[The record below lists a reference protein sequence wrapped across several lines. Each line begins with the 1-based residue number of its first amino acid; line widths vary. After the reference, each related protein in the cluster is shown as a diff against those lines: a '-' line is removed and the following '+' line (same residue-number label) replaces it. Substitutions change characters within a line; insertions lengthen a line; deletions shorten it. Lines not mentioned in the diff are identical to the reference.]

1 MTTSAKAKL
10 MRRLNHSAV
19 LDVVREH
26 SPISP
31 TGISDCLKLTLP
43 TVIRILKELE
53 VEGLIRETGLTQA
66 SGGRPRVLVEFN
78 PSNSAVIGIDL
89 SGAKMYGAISDLGGT
104 IQEEIGY
111 QYGQESGPQLIDRLE
126 EMIEYLLQFPRSAGQ
141 TIRGIGIGAP
151 GLTDADQG
159 IVTLAVSL
167 GWRNVPLRDILQK
180 RFNVPVMV
188 ENDVNLE
195 ALGEYGFGVGKG
207 ASSLVCIS
215 IGTGIGA
222 GVVIDRKIY
231 HGFHKSAGEIG
242 YLLPGVEYLRQIY
255 PGFGALESVAS
266 GTSAAA
272 RLRALSAGQGQP
284 DEDITADTVFTAA
297 RMRQPWAVQVLNDT
311 INYLSIA
318 VSSVST
324 ILDPEVIVLG
334 GSMAVS
340 SGINFID
347 PIKERLQG
355 VIPILPTI
363 VQTQLGYRASVMG
376 AIMSVLD
383 ATTDHLAINRLA

>member
-1 MTTSAKAKL
+1 

-31 TGISDCLKLTLP
+31 TGIGDCLKLTLP
-43 TVIRILKELE
+43 TVIRMLKELE
-53 VEGLIRETGLTQA
+53 GEGLIRQTGLTQA

-78 PSNSAVIGIDL
+78 PSNSAVIGVDL
-89 SGAKMYGAISDLGGT
+89 SGAKMYGAIADLGGA

-111 QYGQESGPQLIDRLE
+111 PYGQETGPHLIERLE
-126 EMIEYLLQFPRSAGQ
+126 EMIEHLLQAPRPAGQ

-151 GLTDADQG
+151 GLTDPDQG

-180 RFNVPVMV
+180 RFNLPVMV

-207 ASSLVCIS
+207 VSSLVCIS

-222 GVVIDRKIY
+222 GVMIDRKIY

-242 YLLPGVEYLRQIY
+242 YLLPGIDYLRQIY

-272 RLRALSAGQGQP
+272 RLRAISAEQGQP
-284 DEDITADTVFTAA
+284 DDDITADTVFTAA
-297 RMRQPWAVQVLNDT
+297 RMCQPWAVEVLNDT
-311 INYLSIA
+311 INYLTIA

-355 VIPILPTI
+355 VIPVLPTI

>member
-1 MTTSAKAKL
+1 VTTSAKAKL